1 MNITFLSPYLSMES
15 MGIRIMS
22 ALLRDQGHQT
32 KTFSLPDRGDQ
43 MRRQHMVDV
52 FIYDPTVLEQVVE
65 NCRGS
70 DLVGITLMTQYF
82 DAAVQLTKTIKEK
95 LGTPVIWG
103 GIHPTTRPEECLNY
117 ADMVCVGEGEISVPE
132 LVRRMAAGE
141 AYQNVPG
148 IWVKNAKG
156 EVVNN
161 GAAPLVEN
169 LDSLPFPLYDLDTDM
184 MLWQGNLIPF
194 TRETFHKHLHL
205 YFPAVSNCKEVA
217 YQLIT
222 TRGCPFSCSF
232 CGEAPMDELYTKP
245 RYLRRRSLDNILS
258 EIKWAHERLGPFGE
272 ICFCDDTFP
281 ARPMAEIEEFA
292 RRYKKEIG
300 LPFYCLVSP
309 SNVTEKRMQILVDAG
324 LAVIGMGIQSGSD
337 HVLAEFTRS
346 SFGSI
351 KHVKEAVRILDLFN
365 DRLTP
370 YYDFMHEYSYETDED
385 LLQTLDL
392 ITSLPPKARIRCYS
406 LVPYPGTDIYQRSK
420 RDGLIIDDHKEIYSR
435 VFGAR
440 RKPNYLN
447 FLIDIAQKPIPRKL
461 LRLLIQPKAYALL
474 GKPVVGKLML
484 DIYIGLKKL
493 KRVFMPNITGL

>member
-1 MNITFLSPYLSMES
+1 MKITFISPYLSMES

-32 KTFSLPDRGDQ
+32 KILSLPDRSDQ
-43 MRRQHMVDV
+43 MRRQHMVDI
-52 FIYDPTVLEQVVE
+52 FIYAPEVLEQAVE

-103 GIHPTTRPEECLNY
+103 GIHPTARPGECLDY
-117 ADMVCVGEGEISVPE
+117 ADMVCVGEGEISVAE

-141 AYQNVPG
+141 AYEDVPG
-148 IWVKNAKG
+148 IWVKNFKG

-169 LDSLPFPLYDLDTDM
+169 LDSLPFPLYDFETDM
-184 MLWQGNLIPF
+184 MLWQGNLIQF
-194 TRETFHKHLHL
+194 TREALHRHLHL
-205 YFPAVSNCKEVA
+205 FFPSISDCKRVS
-217 YQLIT
+217 YQIIT

-232 CGEAPMDELYTKP
+232 CGEIPMDDLYTKAK
-245 RYLRRRSLDNILS
+245 YLRRRSLDNILS
-258 EIKWAHERLGPFGE
+258 EIKWAIEHLGPFGE
-272 ICFCDDTFP
+272 ICFCDDTFL
-281 ARPMAEIEEFA
+281 ARPIAEIEEFA

-309 SNVTEKRMQILVDAG
+309 SNVTENKMRILVDAG
-324 LAVIGMGIQSGSD
+324 LGVIGMGIQSGSD
-337 HVLAEFTRS
+337 HILGEFARS
-346 SFGSI
+346 SFGAI

-370 YYDFMHEYSYETDED
+370 YYDFMHEYAYETDED

-392 ITSLPPKARIRCYS
+392 ITSLPQKARIRCYS
-406 LVPYPGTDIYQRSK
+406 LVPYPGTGIYEKSK
-420 RDGLIIDDHKEIYSR
+420 RDGLIIDDHREIYSR

-447 FLIDIAQKPIPRKL
+447 FLIDIAQMPIPRKL
-461 LRLLIQPKAYALL
+461 LRLLIHPKAYALF
-474 GKPVVGKLML
+474 GRPVVGKLML

-493 KRVFMPNITGL
+493 KRVFMPNMSGL